1 MNANSD
7 SEGENMNAGL
17 IFGSI
22 SAIALASAMLMYL
35 DSLKPLFGG
44 LGVILTALLILIA
57 ASPTLC
63 RILAAVLLSIADG
76 ADAARRVRRYKR
88 SEYLRQ
94 FRSANDEH
102 RFYVVSSDTECEQ

>member
-1 MNANSD
+1 
-7 SEGENMNAGL
+7 MNAGL

-44 LGVILTALLILIA
+44 LGVILAALLVLIA

-76 ADAARRVRRYKR
+76 ADAARRVRRHKR
-88 SEYLRQ
+88 NEYLRQ
-94 FRSANDEH
+94 FRNASGDH
-102 RFYVVSSDTECEQ
+102 RFYAVNSDIECQQ